1 MALTKCSECG
11 HEISKTASACPS
23 CGAKVKRTSFVTKL
37 VLGLIVLGVIGSIL
51 SERESEQR
59 RSEEAAQAAREQA
72 RLAALTPEQRAAEEK
87 RRAAEAAAKKE
98 AELRRLGLRWSY
110 EESSDQMGRGKI
122 KTANIN
128 SVNEVNFGFPYQ
140 GAQRGWLQLRIHPK
154 YGRDVIFGI
163 NRGQFL
169 CRIDACNVNV
179 RFDNGKAQ
187 SYSAGEPAD
196 HSTTVLFIRNYD
208 RFLANARKAKTVYIE
223 AQFYQEGTRVFEFAI
238 EGLKW

>member
-1 MALTKCSECG
+1 MALTKCNECG
-11 HEISKTASACPS
+11 HEISKTARVCPS
-23 CGAKVKRTSFVTKL
+23 CGAKVNRTRFFTKL

-51 SERESEQR
+51 SSIEEKR
-59 RSEEAAQAAREQA
+59 RVIEETAQATREQA
-72 RLAALTPEQRAAEEK
+72 RLAALTPEEKAAEEK
-87 RRAAEAAAKKE
+87 QRVAEAVTKKE
-98 AELRRLGLRWSY
+98 AELRQLGLRWSY

-128 SVNEVNFGFPYQ
+128 SVNKVNFGFPYQ
-140 GAQRGWLQLRIHPK
+140 GAQRGWLLLRQHPK
-154 YGRDVIFGI
+154 HGKDVIFGI
-163 NRGQFL
+163 DRGQFL
-169 CRIDACNVNV
+169 CRIDACSVNV

-223 AQFYQEGTRVFEFAI
+223 AQFFQEGTRVFEFAI